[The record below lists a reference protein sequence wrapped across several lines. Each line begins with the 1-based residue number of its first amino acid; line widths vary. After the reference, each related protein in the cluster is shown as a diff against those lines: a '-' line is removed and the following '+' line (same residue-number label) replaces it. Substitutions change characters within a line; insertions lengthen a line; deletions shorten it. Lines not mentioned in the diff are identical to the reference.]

1 MKKMDKT
8 DATYFKGIPQSVG
21 SLDNAR
27 PSGAT
32 STGDWLSRRPEDL
45 LDKLS
50 RAAGGRSGA
59 RRGLGEGIAGTLEGE
74 GTERTDG

>member
-1 MKKMDKT
+1 MRMDNT
-8 DATYFKGIPQSVG
+8 DDTYLKGIPQNVG
-21 SLDNAR
+21 CLEAAR
-27 PSGAT
+27 TSGDT
-32 STGDWLSRRPEDL
+32 STGDWLSRRPDDL

-59 RRGLGEGIAGTLEGE
+59 RRGLGGGMADRLGDE